1 MAIPTRL
8 YASANLTRDVSKGT
22 RRQYLKAL
30 AQHEGFDLEGITY
43 HSRDAIFR
51 AMLSVTGKGEDAPF
65 LLLGDAP
72 RSPDLFLAKLVPAD
86 TAPAEPWQKM
96 FHGLTSEGMNFGEV
110 MQEYRFDVT
119 LDALLTAEVRGTSND
134 GHYRITE
141 CANVTAGTAYL
152 LGGSTAPSR
161 LPDGSYVLVEKTS
174 DCYS

>member
-1 MAIPTRL
+1 MGAPSRL
-8 YASANLTRDVSKGT
+8 YASLNLTRDVSRT
-22 RRQYLKAL
+22 TASEYLRAIAQY
-30 AQHEGFDLEGITY
+30 EGVAFEREVY
-43 HSRDAIFR
+43 RCRDTIFR

-72 RSPDLFLAKLVPAD
+72 RSPELFLAKLVPAD

-119 LDALLTAEVRGTSND
+119 LDALLSAEVMATSNK

-141 CANVTAGTAYL
+141 CANVSGGTAYL

-174 DCYS
+174 NSYA

>member
-1 MAIPTRL
+1 MGAPSRL
-8 YASANLTRDVSKGT
+8 YASLNLTGDVSRT
-22 RRQYLKAL
+22 TASEYLRAIEL
-30 AQHEGFDLEGITY
+30 YEGVAFEGAVY

-119 LDALLTAEVRGTSND
+119 LDALLSAEVMGTSND

-141 CANVTAGTAYL
+141 CANVSDGTAYL
-152 LGGSTAPSR
+152 LGGSTAPSG

-174 DCYS
+174 NSYA

>member
-1 MAIPTRL
+1 MPIPTRL

-30 AQHEGFDLEGITY
+30 AQYEGFDVEGITY

-51 AMLSVTGKGEDAPF
+51 AMLSVTGKGDDAPF

-96 FHGLTSEGMNFGEV
+96 FHGLTSCKP
-110 MQEYRFDVT
+110 
-119 LDALLTAEVRGTSND
+119 
-134 GHYRITE
+134 IWI
-141 CANVTAGTAYL
+141 CAICSAIA
-152 LGGSTAPSR
+152 SR
-161 LPDGSYVLVEKTS
+161 
-174 DCYS
+174 

>member
-1 MAIPTRL
+1 MGAPSRL
-8 YASANLTRDVSKGT
+8 YASLNLTGDVSRT
-22 RRQYLKAL
+22 TASEYLRAIEL
-30 AQHEGFDLEGITY
+30 YEGVAFEGAVY

-119 LDALLTAEVRGTSND
+119 LDALLSAEVMGTSND

-141 CANVTAGTAYL
+141 CANVSAGTAYL
-152 LGGSTAPSR
+152 LGGTTTPSG

-174 DCYS
+174 DSYA

>member
-1 MAIPTRL
+1 MPIPTHL

-30 AQHEGFDLEGITY
+30 VQYEGFDVEGITY

-110 MQEYRFDVT
+110 MQEYGFDVT

-141 CANVTAGTAYL
+141 CAKVSAGTAYL

-161 LPDGSYVLVEKTS
+161 LPDGSYVLVEKTAA
-174 DCYS
+174 CYG